1 MLIWFYTELTLFIEI
16 DSLSIQ
22 VLNKASFSIL
32 ITIIVLILMMYLLW
46 KNGKE
51 LKNLSKGI
59 EEENSFMIK

>member
-59 EEENSFMIK
+59 EKENSFMIK